1 MAGAEIAQI
10 YMNYLQQRG
19 GKDAMKEFLSVDRN
33 MFGYVSVCIAAFCL
47 LNDH

>member
-33 MFGYVSVCIAAFCL
+33 MFEYVSVCIAAFCL